1 MYLVFD
7 TETTGLPRDWNAPL
21 SDLDNWPRVVQ
32 VAWQLHAADGSLVEA
47 CDFLVQPDGF
57 NIPFGAEDIHGI
69 STELAR
75 TEGLPAAEVMAK
87 LRDALARAEFMVGH
101 NLKFDLNALG
111 AEFLRLGW
119 DESWIT
125 KPVLDTMTP
134 QTAALVGIP
143 GRGGFKPAKLGELH
157 AKLFGQA
164 FAEAHNAT
172 ADVEAT
178 ARCFWELVRIRH
190 WQPAQL
196 GVQPDQLEAFIA
208 SHPNMVSPVGLKH
221 RNLKQASA
229 ALRAAASAA
238 PATPDLPEAPSVVQ
252 GLDSDVPFF
261 HLHVHSQFSV
271 LQATTKVPDLI
282 KRAAADGQPAVAL
295 TDLGNMMGA
304 FQFVQGVQTYNKNR
318 PEGTPE
324 LKAIVGMDAYLCRNH
339 LDRSQKD
346 DGFQIP
352 LLAKNKTGYH
362 NLAKLS
368 SIAYID
374 GFYYVPRIDR
384 DLLLAHKEGVMV
396 TTGGIMG
403 EVPQLILNVGE
414 KQAEEAFLWW
424 KAQFGADFYAEIN
437 RHGLPEED
445 AVNVVLQRFCAAH
458 GVKAVAANNS
468 FYLDEAQAEAHDI
481 LLCVKESEKKSTPIG
496 RGRGFRY
503 GFPNSKFYLTTQAE
517 MRKRFADWPEAI
529 ANLAEILEKV
539 ENFGLAR
546 DVLLPAFE
554 IPSEF
559 VHPDDAVDGGK
570 RGENAYLRHLTY
582 VGAAKRW
589 GDPVPAEIVE
599 RIDFELE
606 TIERT
611 GYPGYFLI
619 VQDFC
624 QAARDM
630 GVSVG
635 PGRGSAAGSAVAYAT
650 GITNVDPITYDLLF
664 ERFLN
669 PDRVSLPDIDID
681 FDDRGRDKV
690 IQYVIDKYGANQVAQ
705 IITYGS
711 MAAKSAI
718 KDAGRALDLPFD
730 EADRLTK
737 SVPDNSSLPVL
748 LDSDDAAI
756 REKFRNEDYDKAV
769 ALREMAKGTDLKAAT
784 LQQAKVLEGSLRNT
798 GIHACGVIITPSDIR
813 ELIPVATAKDSA
825 MWTTQFDNAVVESAG
840 LLKMDFLGLKTLTLI
855 KDSLELVRKRHGIDI
870 DIEHIP
876 LDDTATYELFQR
888 GDTVG
893 IFQYESPGMQ
903 KHLKDLKPT
912 VFGDLIA
919 MNALYRPGPLEYIPS
934 FIRRKHGVEPISY
947 DLADMEEYLRETYGI
962 TVYQEQVML
971 LSQKLAG
978 FSKGQADML
987 RKAMGKKIKAV
998 LDQMKPQFV
1007 QGGIERGHAEPIL
1020 EKIWK
1025 DWEAFASYAFNKSHS
1040 TCYAWIAYQT
1050 AYLKAHYPA
1059 EYMAAVLSNNMNDIK
1074 QVTFFME
1081 ECRRMKLPVL
1091 GPDINESEGPFTV
1104 NREGAIRFG
1113 LLGMKGVGAAAVD
1126 FLLVDRADNGP
1137 YTSVFDAARRL
1148 DLRVVNKGTWES
1160 LALGGAFDRFEGVH
1174 RAMFFAEEADGRP
1187 FVERLRRYGQAYQD
1201 QLNSAQVSLFGED
1214 SGVDTPEPALPQ
1226 VPTWNNLE
1234 LLKREKEVIGIYV
1247 SSHPLD
1253 AYRFELR
1260 TFRKQSVGELASLE
1274 TFVQGKGSRDFV
1286 VAGIVTNA
1294 QVRTTRTG
1302 REMGSFVLED
1312 EEGATEFVLFG
1323 QQFLDQRSFFVNDL
1337 MVLVRGRVQRPAW
1350 ARDDNQAKLVADIH
1364 KIQLL
1369 SEVFDR
1375 EARGLTLFA
1384 AVQDITPETWGEL
1397 AQILRASP
1405 GTQRLQF
1412 HIGDAASQTQLRLP
1426 SRAGG
1431 VQITRE
1437 LLANLDELKHFHA
1450 AVRLD

>member
-589 GDPVPAEIVE
+589 GDPVPADIAE

-855 KDSLELVRKRHGIDI
+855 KDSLELVRKRHGIEI

-1007 QGGIERGHAEPIL
+1007 QGGIERGHAEPTL

-1126 FLLVDRADNGP
+1126 FLLADRADNGP
-1137 YTSVFDAARRL
+1137 YASVFDAARRL

>member
-517 MRKRFADWPEAI
+517 MRKRFADWPEAL

-589 GDPVPAEIVE
+589 GDPVPADIAE

-855 KDSLELVRKRHGIDI
+855 KDSLELVRKRHGIEI

-1007 QGGIERGHAEPIL
+1007 QGGIERGHAEPTL

-1126 FLLVDRADNGP
+1126 FLLADRADNGP

>member
-1 MYLVFD
+1 
-7 TETTGLPRDWNAPL
+7 
-21 SDLDNWPRVVQ
+21 
-32 VAWQLHAADGSLVEA
+32 
-47 CDFLVQPDGF
+47 
-57 NIPFGAEDIHGI
+57 
-69 STELAR
+69 
-75 TEGLPAAEVMAK
+75 
-87 LRDALARAEFMVGH
+87 
-101 NLKFDLNALG
+101 
-111 AEFLRLGW
+111 
-119 DESWIT
+119 
-125 KPVLDTMTP
+125 
-134 QTAALVGIP
+134 
-143 GRGGFKPAKLGELH
+143 
-157 AKLFGQA
+157 
-164 FAEAHNAT
+164 
-172 ADVEAT
+172 
-178 ARCFWELVRIRH
+178 
-190 WQPAQL
+190 
-196 GVQPDQLEAFIA
+196 
-208 SHPNMVSPVGLKH
+208 
-221 RNLKQASA
+221 
-229 ALRAAASAA
+229 
-238 PATPDLPEAPSVVQ
+238 
-252 GLDSDVPFF
+252 
-261 HLHVHSQFSV
+261 
-271 LQATTKVPDLI
+271 
-282 KRAAADGQPAVAL
+282 
-295 TDLGNMMGA
+295 MMGA

-517 MRKRFADWPEAI
+517 MRKRFADWPEAL

-589 GDPVPAEIVE
+589 GDPVPADIAE

-855 KDSLELVRKRHGIDI
+855 KDSLELVRKRHGIEI

-1126 FLLVDRADNGP
+1126 FLLADRADNGP
-1137 YTSVFDAARRL
+1137 YASVFDAARRL

>member
-101 NLKFDLNALG
+101 NLKFDLSALG

>member
-21 SDLDNWPRVVQ
+21 SDVDNWPRVVQ
-32 VAWQLHAADGSLVEA
+32 VAWQLHGPDGALIEA
-47 CDFLVQPDGF
+47 QDFLIKPEGF
-57 NIPFGAEDIHGI
+57 NIPFGAEEIHGI

-75 TEGLPAAEVMAK
+75 NEGVSASE
-87 LRDALARAEFMVGH
+87 ALAAFQSALDRTQFMVGH

-111 AEFLRLGW
+111 AEYLRLGW
-119 DESWIT
+119 DESWIQ

-143 GRGGFKPAKLGELH
+143 GRSGFKPAKLGELH
-157 AKLFGQA
+157 AKLFGEE

-190 WQPAQL
+190 WQPSQL
-196 GVQPDQLEAFIA
+196 GVQPDQLESFIA
-208 SHPNMVSPVGLKH
+208 AHPHRVSPIGLTH
-221 RNLKQASA
+221 RNLKAASA
-229 ALRAAASAA
+229 ALKARDLAPAA
-238 PATPDLPEAPSVVQ
+238 PAAAPAAA
-252 GLDSDVPFF
+252 GSDQDTPFF

-271 LQATTKVPDLI
+271 LQATTKVPELI
-282 KRAAADGQPAVAL
+282 KRVTADGQPAVAL

-304 FQFVQGVQTYNKNR
+304 FQFVQGVQAYNKNR
-318 PEGTPE
+318 PEGSPE
-324 LKAIVGMDAYLCRNH
+324 LKAIVGMDAYVCRNH

-346 DGFQIP
+346 DGYQIP

-368 SIAYID
+368 SIAYIE

-396 TTGGIMG
+396 TTGGMMG

-424 KAQFGADFYAEIN
+424 KSQFGADFYAEIN

-445 AVNVVLQRFCAAH
+445 AVNEVLRRFCAAH
-458 GVKAVAANNS
+458 RVKAVAANNA

-481 LLCVKESEKKSTPIG
+481 LLCVKESEKKATPIG

-517 MRKRFADWPEAI
+517 MRQRFADWPEALL
-529 ANLAEILEKV
+529 NLGEILEKV

-554 IPSEF
+554 IPQEF
-559 VHPDDAVDGGK
+559 VHPDDARDGGK

-582 VGAAKRW
+582 VGAKKRW
-589 GDPVPAEIVE
+589 GDPVPAEIAE
-599 RIDFELE
+599 RLDFELE

-690 IQYVIDKYGANQVAQ
+690 IQYVIDKYGSNQVAQ

-718 KDAGRALDLPFD
+718 KDAGRALDLSFD

-737 SVPDNSSLPVL
+737 SVPDNSSLPAI
-748 LDSDDAAI
+748 LDADDATI

-769 ALREMAKGTDLKAAT
+769 ALREMAKGGDLKAAT

-855 KDSLELVRKRHGIDI
+855 KDSLELVRKRHGVEI
-870 DIEHIP
+870 DIEAIP
-876 LDDTATYELFQR
+876 LDDVATYELFQR

-947 DLADMEEYLRETYGI
+947 DLADMEEYLSETYGI

-978 FSKGQADML
+978 FTKGQADML

-1007 QGGIERGHAEPIL
+1007 QGGIERGHAEPTL

-1091 GPDINESEGPFTV
+1091 GPDLNESEGPFTV

-1126 FLLVDRADNGP
+1126 FLLQDRAANGP

-1174 RAMFFAEEADGRP
+1174 RAMFFAEESDGRP

-1247 SSHPLD
+1247 SAHPLD
-1253 AYRFELR
+1253 AYRFELK
-1260 TFRKQSVGELASLE
+1260 TFRKQSVGELSSLDA
-1274 TFVQGKGSRDFV
+1274 FVQGKGARDFV

-1312 EEGATEFVLFG
+1312 EEGATEFVVFG
-1323 QQFLDQRSFFVNDL
+1323 QQFLDLRSFFVNDL

-1369 SEVFDR
+1369 SEMFDR
-1375 EARGLTLFA
+1375 EARGLTLYA
-1384 AVQDITPETWGEL
+1384 AVQDITPATWGEL
-1397 AQILRASP
+1397 AQILRAHP
-1405 GTQRLQF
+1405 GKQRLQF
-1412 HIGDAASQTQLRLP
+1412 HIGDAASQTQLRMP
-1426 SRAGG
+1426 SRGAG
-1431 VQITRE
+1431 VQISRE
-1437 LLANLDELKHFHA
+1437 LLGHLDELKHFHA